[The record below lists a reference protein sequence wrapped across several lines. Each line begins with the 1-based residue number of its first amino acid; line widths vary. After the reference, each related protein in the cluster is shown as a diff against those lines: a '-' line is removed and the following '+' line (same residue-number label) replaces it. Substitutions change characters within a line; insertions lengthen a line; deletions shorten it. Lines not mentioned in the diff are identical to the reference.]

1 MKKEHAFRLAAR
13 SSALGA
19 SVALMVFAPAALA
32 QEAKPAA
39 PVTQAR
45 PATSTAT
52 ATATATAPANTQ
64 ASAPVPVPPQDQEE
78 MADGEDFVYEP
89 LQVGDATQGLLAWQR
104 SGEIAST
111 TPRPI
116 AGSVA
121 NRSYERY
128 LKSFEFPIPERM
140 SSSVKSPSGS
150 GSGGGASR

>member
-13 SSALGA
+13 SSAFGV

-39 PVTQAR
+39 VTGSASD
-45 PATSTAT
+45 TTAT
-52 ATATATAPANTQ
+52 ATAFSNSACVNAQ

-78 MADGEDFVYEP
+78 MAEGEDFVYEP

>member
-1 MKKEHAFRLAAR
+1 MKKEHAFRFAAL
-13 SSALGA
+13 SSAFGV
-19 SVALMVFAPAALA
+19 SVALMVFAPVALA
-32 QEAKPAA
+32 QEAKSASPMTKSQAQPTAA
-39 PVTQAR
+39 P
-45 PATSTAT
+45 
-52 ATATATAPANTQ
+52 ATAP
-64 ASAPVPVPPQDQEE
+64 VPSHGHEE
-78 MADGEDFVYEP
+78 MAEDEDFVYEP

-140 SSSVKSPSGS
+140 SSSVKSSSGS
-150 GSGGGASR
+150 GSSATAPR

>member
-1 MKKEHAFRLAAR
+1 MKKEHAFRFAAR
-13 SSALGA
+13 SSAFGV
-19 SVALMVFAPAALA
+19 SIALMVFAPAALA

-39 PVTQAR
+39 PVTQAQ
-45 PATSTAT
+45 PPTV
-52 ATATATAPANTQ
+52 PANTQ
-64 ASAPVPVPPQDQEE
+64 ASAPMPPQDQEE
-78 MADGEDFVYEP
+78 MAEGEDFVYEP

-128 LKSFEFPIPERM
+128 LKSFEFPIPEHM
-140 SSSVKSPSGS
+140 NSSVKSSSGS
-150 GSGGGASR
+150 GSGATAPR

>member
-1 MKKEHAFRLAAR
+1 
-13 SSALGA
+13 
-19 SVALMVFAPAALA
+19 
-32 QEAKPAA
+32 
-39 PVTQAR
+39 
-45 PATSTAT
+45 
-52 ATATATAPANTQ
+52 
-64 ASAPVPVPPQDQEE
+64 
-78 MADGEDFVYEP
+78 MAEGEDFVYEP

-140 SSSVKSPSGS
+140 SSSVKSSGS

>member
-1 MKKEHAFRLAAR
+1 MKKEHAFRFAAL
-13 SSALGA
+13 SSAFGV
-19 SVALMVFAPAALA
+19 SVALMVFAPVALA

-39 PVTQAR
+39 PMTKSQAQ
-45 PATSTAT
+45 PTA
-52 ATATATAPANTQ
+52 APATAP
-64 ASAPVPVPPQDQEE
+64 VPSHDHEE
-78 MADGEDFVYEP
+78 MAEDEDFVYEP

-140 SSSVKSPSGS
+140 SSSVKSSSGS
-150 GSGGGASR
+150 GSSATAPR

>member
-13 SSALGA
+13 SSAFGVSL
-19 SVALMVFAPAALA
+19 ALMVFAPAVLA
-32 QEAKPAA
+32 QETKPAA
-39 PVTQAR
+39 PTMQAQ
-45 PATSTAT
+45 PS
-52 ATATATAPANTQ
+52 TAPASTQ
-64 ASAPVPVPPQDQEE
+64 ASAPVPAPVSPQDQEE
-78 MADGEDFVYEP
+78 MAEGEDFVYEP

-121 NRSYERY
+121 TRSYERY

-140 SSSVKSPSGS
+140 SSSVKSSSGS
-150 GSGGGASR
+150 GSGAAAPR